1 MFVIYLFRTVVLEI
15 FIRLTLHLTKVQ
27 LMKKKYQYLNYN
39 QILYKTEEL
48 LDAASNRYKIT
59 LQVANRAKR
68 RRYEDIDILD
78 DLKIKPIVR
87 AILEMVDEISQP
99 EIISD

>member
-1 MFVIYLFRTVVLEI
+1 
-15 FIRLTLHLTKVQ
+15 
-27 LMKKKYQYLNYN
+27 MKKNYPYLNSN
-39 QILYKTEEL
+39 QVLYKTEEL

-59 LQVANRAKR
+59 IQVANRAKR

-78 DLKIKPIVR
+78 DFKIKPIIR

>member
-1 MFVIYLFRTVVLEI
+1 
-15 FIRLTLHLTKVQ
+15 
-27 LMKKKYQYLNYN
+27 MKKKYQYLNSN
-39 QILYKTEEL
+39 QVLYKTEEL

-59 LQVANRAKR
+59 IQVANRAKR
-68 RRYEDIDILD
+68 RRYEDIDMLD
-78 DLKIKPIVR
+78 DLKIKPIIR

>member
-1 MFVIYLFRTVVLEI
+1 
-15 FIRLTLHLTKVQ
+15 
-27 LMKKKYQYLNYN
+27 MKKKYQYLNPN
-39 QILYKTEEL
+39 QVLYKTEEL

-59 LQVANRAKR
+59 IQVANRAKR

-78 DLKIKPIVR
+78 DLRIKPIIR

>member
-1 MFVIYLFRTVVLEI
+1 
-15 FIRLTLHLTKVQ
+15 
-27 LMKKKYQYLNYN
+27 MKKKYQYLNYN
-39 QILYKTEEL
+39 QVLYKTEEL

-68 RRYEDIDILD
+68 RRYEDLDILD
-78 DLKIKPIVR
+78 DFKIKPIVR